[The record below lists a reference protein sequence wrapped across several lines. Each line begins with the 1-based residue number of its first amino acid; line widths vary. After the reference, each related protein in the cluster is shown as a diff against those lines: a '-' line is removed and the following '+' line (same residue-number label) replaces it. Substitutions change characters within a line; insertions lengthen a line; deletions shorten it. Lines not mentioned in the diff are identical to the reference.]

1 MLSWTRVVV
10 LVDVGHV
17 VMDTV
22 GCVSGC
28 GSCCHGHLWVVLVDV
43 GHVVMDTVGCVSG
56 CGSCCHGHCGLC

>member
-1 MLSWTRVVV
+1 MLVDVGHVVMDTVGCVVLVDVGHVVMDTVGCVV

-28 GSCCHGHLWVVLVDV
+28 GSCCHGHRVVL
-43 GHVVMDTVGCVSG
+43 C
-56 CGSCCHGHCGLC
+56 

>member
-1 MLSWTRVVV
+1 MLSWTLCVVLVDVGHVVMDTVGVV

-28 GSCCHGHLWVVLVDV
+28 GSCCHGHR
-43 GHVVMDTVGCVSG
+43 
-56 CGSCCHGHCGLC
+56 GLC